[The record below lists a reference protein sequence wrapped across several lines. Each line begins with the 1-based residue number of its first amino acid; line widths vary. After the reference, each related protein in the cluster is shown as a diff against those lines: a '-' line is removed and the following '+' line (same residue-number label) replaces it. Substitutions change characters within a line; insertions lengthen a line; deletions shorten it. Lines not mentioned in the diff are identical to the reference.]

1 MSVINEV
8 SYEESK
14 VDEIHPDQRRHSF
27 LKHVNRLN
35 NIQSVQYG
43 QGHIAED
50 FSSNPK
56 TEIPVQ
62 GVCLDRL

>member
-1 MSVINEV
+1 MINEV

-14 VDEIHPDQRRHSF
+14 VDEIHSDQKRQSF
-27 LKHVNRLN
+27 LKHVNRFN

-43 QGHIAED
+43 QGLIAED

-56 TEIPVQ
+56 NRKPVQ